1 MTLIIIKSIDKNS
14 NSGIISDTVG
24 SPQTFKE
31 LNMPRTKI
39 EIDKFQLMTIIN
51 RVENANTFTTR
62 NALAEAVAAEFPLDI
77 SSAVILLRIKEF
89 GIEPKTPKG
98 KRGRPAGIGLST
110 TQKDKMQAG
119 RKKKVIGNIA
129 EMKKDFPESRHGLID
144 RVGKG
149 SKTAALK
156 AMCLSCVQF
165 QTKEITNCTCIS
177 CPIWGFRPYQ
187 KK

>member
-1 MTLIIIKSIDKNS
+1 MTLMIIKSIDKNS
-14 NSGIISDTVG
+14 NSGIISDTAG

-89 GIEPKTPKG
+89 DIEPKTPNVNVFMRDFWQRFPNGLKVSNNG
-98 KRGRPAGIGLST
+98 KVNIEFYPAWSKQFFNKEVIINLQRNNINYEAHIPFGLV
-110 TQKDKMQAG
+110 D
-119 RKKKVIGNIA
+119 
-129 EMKKDFPESRHGLID
+129 HY
-144 RVGKG
+144 
-149 SKTAALK
+149 K
-156 AMCLSCVQF
+156 AMFDKYLN
-165 QTKEITNCTCIS
+165 E
-177 CPIWGFRPYQ
+177 
-187 KK
+187 